1 MWLYQPTRSEFLL
14 KLSFSK
20 DLKQDEISSIILS
33 YKEDYMK
40 KLKDYGKMEAY
51 MKQNQS
57 AFDKD
62 QRFFIHAPLRYGII
76 SAKSVV
82 SWCDEMLNEIDLL
95 K

>member
-1 MWLYQPTRSEFLL
+1 LL
-14 KLSFSK
+14 NLSFSK
-20 DLKQDEISSIILS
+20 DLKQEEIRSIILS
-33 YKEDYMK
+33 YKEDHMK

-51 MKQNQS
+51 IEQNQTT
-57 AFDKD
+57 FDKD

-82 SWCDEMLNEIDLL
+82 SWCDEMLSEINLL